1 MLFVFHC
8 IDCWL
13 VSEVRFSTSSMEML
27 PNKTRVG
34 VGIMKVHCTETIVTD
49 AAPTTATPTTLV
61 FNQEVMDGGGDD
73 QDEYEEEECTTGVE
87 LIEKITDSPI
97 FQRK

>member
-1 MLFVFHC
+1 
-8 IDCWL
+8 
-13 VSEVRFSTSSMEML
+13 
-27 PNKTRVG
+27 
-34 VGIMKVHCTETIVTD
+34 
-49 AAPTTATPTTLV
+49 
-61 FNQEVMDGGGDD
+61 MDGGGDD